1 MTDDAMLLGGARAVA
16 DQAAGH
22 GEFTKAE
29 ERGQPVAKSH
39 RRKSSVRK
47 KKNES
52 APIRRPPRFAL
63 AVAASAAS
71 TSESLLA
78 RNNSI
83 PTPSDR
89 AAACRSRA
97 CALKLKRAD
106 LKSRGRRAGEIA
118 TGPAQTFDEPE
129 RDRIGRHEEN
139 DRMVALAAF
148 TLLRVRR
155 KRNRGPPD
163 RKLGIGFAGPAL
175 ERGFHFRRSTL

>member
-1 MTDDAMLLGGARAVA
+1 VTDDAMLLGGARAVA

-97 CALKLKRAD
+97 CAFARFGLVGLISNAN
-106 LKSRGRRAGEIA
+106 L
-118 TGPAQTFDEPE
+118 DEPE

-139 DRMVALAAF
+139 DRNARA
-148 TLLRVRR
+148 RR
-155 KRNRGPPD
+155 LQRQHRGH
-163 RKLGIGFAGPAL
+163 R
-175 ERGFHFRRSTL
+175 